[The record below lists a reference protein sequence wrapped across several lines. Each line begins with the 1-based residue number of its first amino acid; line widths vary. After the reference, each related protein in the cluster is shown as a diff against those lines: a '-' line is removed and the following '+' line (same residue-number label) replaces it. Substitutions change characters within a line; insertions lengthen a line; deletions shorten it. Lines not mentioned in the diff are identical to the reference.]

1 MDIQQSRAII
11 GQGDSCK
18 AVFYV
23 LLTDTRPY
31 LLHLVGREKENRDV
45 CK

>member
-1 MDIQQSRAII
+1 MDIQQSRAIN

-18 AVFYV
+18 AILCV

-31 LLHLVGREKENRDV
+31 LLHLVGGEKENRDV